1 MILTAATGPY
11 FAKNMPRLSSD
22 IAVGRFDYDPDQHP
36 STTHPREH
44 SRRIDYS
51 SNTTNQ
57 HTAQPL
63 TRGILT
69 SGSPKSC
76 DPLAFS
82 HATRVEQVRYTRPTR
97 HYGYVMICRYEPA
110 RADTELPSST
120 RREREI
126 LDSRVEAEFGA
137 GWRRKTYS
145 LRPSRTFLPGSAVP
159 YSPRQSQSVVP
170 SRTGKGVRDHTP
182 LDLFK
187 EGIHCTFPLGF
198 RF

>member
-57 HTAQPL
+57 HTAKPL
-63 TRGILT
+63 IRGILT

-120 RREREI
+120 LAKRGCQGPRERNGNAQMAEENVLFATI
-126 LDSRVEAEFGA
+126 PNFSSRFCCSLLTPSKSV
-137 GWRRKTYS
+137 RRP
-145 LRPSRTFLPGSAVP
+145 LANRERCPAPRTA
-159 YSPRQSQSVVP
+159 
-170 SRTGKGVRDHTP
+170 
-182 LDLFK
+182 
-187 EGIHCTFPLGF
+187 
-198 RF
+198 